1 MSLHWSLSIQIRYRF
16 IHTYD
21 SKSKCQLSKSSPYLS
36 ALHIPTCTII
46 TIIIIIRVFEN
57 QGSLV
62 SLHLQLQGA
71 LMSLSVSSLGWWI
84 LSTLAFEFVQKSDPA
99 FSEARKIV
107 DPRAADLSP
116 PYVSTRLDQQ
126 RRDNVCYKSPG
137 LVGFL
142 AAISH
147 FSLLHTSAPP
157 LGMPDN
163 RSVPTSWHFPFGKSA
178 LCVSLL
184 QQYIPE
190 TGRGWM
196 TKLSY
201 KYINLDFRFFSSMTS
216 DAMHILLSGCPHFVS
231 RFKGNG
237 FTPPHNICW
246 VSCVCV
252 ALSCVYQVDAICD
265 NWALG
270 WVEIQKLA
278 YIVT

>member
-16 IHTYD
+16 IHLLHSYD
-21 SKSKCQLSKSSPYLS
+21 SKSKFQLSKSSPYLS

-62 SLHLQLQGA
+62 SLRLQVARSSNVPQRLVLV
-71 LMSLSVSSLGWWI
+71 LMDLVRTL
-84 LSTLAFEFVQKSDPA
+84 LAFEFVQKSDPA

-157 LGMPDN
+157 LGMADN
-163 RSVPTSWHFPFGKSA
+163 RSVPTS
-178 LCVSLL
+178 
-184 QQYIPE
+184 
-190 TGRGWM
+190 
-196 TKLSY
+196 
-201 KYINLDFRFFSSMTS
+201 
-216 DAMHILLSGCPHFVS
+216 
-231 RFKGNG
+231 
-237 FTPPHNICW
+237 
-246 VSCVCV
+246 
-252 ALSCVYQVDAICD
+252 
-265 NWALG
+265 
-270 WVEIQKLA
+270 
-278 YIVT
+278 